1 MSRVDSFSERKISM
15 NTTNALKMPDSAI
28 PDKVSLAM
36 AYVPFQYWEKPYAEN
51 VGFAR
56 GTIFQSLDFPF
67 IGEEAVP
74 DANDNKRR

>member
-1 MSRVDSFSERKISM
+1 M
-15 NTTNALKMPDSAI
+15 NNTNALRMPESAMPD
-28 PDKVSLAM
+28 KLSLAM

-51 VGFAR
+51 IAFSR

-74 DANDNKRR
+74 DENRR

>member
-1 MSRVDSFSERKISM
+1 M
-15 NTTNALKMPDSAI
+15 NNTNALRMPESTMPD
-28 PDKVSLAM
+28 KLSLAM

-51 VGFAR
+51 IAFSR

-74 DANDNKRR
+74 DENRR